1 MNELSITV
9 SHNYGEDGRHYFDI
23 KFPTDQPKIG
33 VETSTMIL
41 AGGIALL
48 IKAGHNRG
56 DIKDYELLERIVTYL
71 QSEFVSNDSFKDL
84 YIHPNK
90 I

>member
-1 MNELSITV
+1 MSELSVIV
-9 SHNYGEDGRHYFDI
+9 SHNRGEDGRNYFDI

-33 VETSTMIL
+33 VETTTMLL

-56 DIKDYELLERIVTYL
+56 DIKDHELLEKVVTYL
-71 QSEFVSNDSFKDL
+71 QSEFISNDSFKDVV
-84 YIHPNK
+84 IHPNT

>member
-1 MNELSITV
+1 MSELSVIV
-9 SHNYGEDGRHYFDI
+9 SHNSGEDGRHYFDI

-33 VETSTMIL
+33 VDAATMIL

-56 DIKDYELLERIVTYL
+56 DIKDHELLERVVTYL
-71 QSEFVSNDSFKDL
+71 QSEFVSNDSFKDF
-84 YIHPNK
+84 YIHPNT

>member
-1 MNELSITV
+1 MSELSVIV
-9 SHNYGEDGRHYFDI
+9 SHNRGEDGRNYFDI
-23 KFPTDQPKIG
+23 KFPSNQDKIG
-33 VETSTMIL
+33 IEASTMIL

-56 DIKDYELLERIVTYL
+56 DIKDHELLDWVVTYL
-71 QSEFVSNDSFKDL
+71 QSEFISNDSFKDAV
-84 YIHPNK
+84 IHPNT